1 MSGPLNQLY
10 REAVPRMI
18 EVKFS
23 ANGKFAPGN
32 VPPVNPAHKG
42 RPQESEPSVHR
53 SRELKVRG
61 PPTIVFSE
69 LSSNQREVVPMP
81 MN

>member
-1 MSGPLNQLY
+1 MSSQQGRRRGAGGGPLNQLY

-42 RPQESEPSVHR
+42 RPQESVRVRAPSVHHAVHR
-53 SRELKVRG
+53 S
-61 PPTIVFSE
+61 SE
-69 LSSNQREVVPMP
+69 F
-81 MN
+81 

>member
-1 MSGPLNQLY
+1 MECQASRAGEGGRGEGGGPLNQLY

-32 VPPVNPAHKG
+32 VPPVNPARKRIAVRVSQSQSAFGH
-42 RPQESEPSVHR
+42 PS
-53 SRELKVRG
+53 SRG
-61 PPTIVFSE
+61 
-69 LSSNQREVVPMP
+69 N
-81 MN
+81 

>member
-1 MSGPLNQLY
+1 
-10 REAVPRMI
+10 MI

-42 RPQESEPSVHR
+42 ARTARVRAFGHR
-53 SRELKVRG
+53 SRELKKKGRG